1 MTVRKSATDIG
12 FIIFKDQLSLLK
24 LFSYKYLGKSVKL
37 VLENFDE
44 LPEINDIAYEMF
56 ASNVRRYR
64 EQAEKA
70 RESGLRGGNPTL
82 KGTLK
87 GTDNP
92 TLKLQEKKRKENTI
106 KESRNNTIPSLQ
118 EVIDY
123 CKERN
128 NNVDP
133 NRWFDFYSA
142 NGWKV
147 GKNQMKDWRACVRNW
162 ERNSTQ
168 PISQTKKESVW
179 EHNMRVMKEMEDEN
193 NANEKLFW

>member
-1 MTVRKSATDIG
+1 MKMTIRKSATDNG
-12 FIIFKDQLSLLK
+12 FIIFKDQLTLLK
-24 LFSYKYLGKSVKL
+24 LVPDKDLGRAVKL
-37 VLENFDE
+37 VLENFEE
-44 LPEINDIAYEMF
+44 LPEMNDIAYEMF

-82 KGTLK
+82 KGTVK
-87 GTDNP
+87 GTYNP

-106 KESRNNTIPSLQ
+106 KDSRNNTIPSLQ

-128 NNVDP
+128 NFVDP
-133 NRWFDFYSA
+133 NKWFDFYSA

-147 GKNQMKDWRACVRNW
+147 GKNPMKDWRACVRNW
-162 ERNSTQ
+162 ERNTTPSIPQ
-168 PISQTKKESVW
+168 KKESVW
-179 EHNMRVMKEMEDEN
+179 ERNMKVIKEMEEE
-193 NANEKLFW
+193 NANESLF